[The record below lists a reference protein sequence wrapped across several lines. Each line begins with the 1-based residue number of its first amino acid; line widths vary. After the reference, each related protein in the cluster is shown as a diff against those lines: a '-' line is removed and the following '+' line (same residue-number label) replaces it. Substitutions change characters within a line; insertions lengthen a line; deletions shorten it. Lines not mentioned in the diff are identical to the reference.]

1 VNEGRGEGLHD
12 RKWEPPAP
20 AFRERSSRPHDPVR
34 GQSELTRRG
43 GLRNPRIV
51 ASRRPGPSTTTG
63 TEVAKGYARTPAN
76 GGPNERAVKRR
87 AEKNG
92 GLERETPSRER
103 GIRVEPSRDDIRCGG
118 ERVLRVRRSAMAT
131 RRSRREALLT
141 HHAGHT
147 LARDPIVERPK
158 VAKDPWTAG
167 TISSSRLGPLAQLGE
182 RLVRNQEV
190 AGSIPARS
198 TKQANRLRGVGSGE
212 ESRSVRFRS
221 GLFPRLAHALGAL
234 CADGRAAV
242 GASVEKR
249 HSTTPRG
256 RALA

>member
-1 VNEGRGEGLHD
+1 MGATGPGI
-12 RKWEPPAP
+12 
-20 AFRERSSRPHDPVR
+20 
-34 GQSELTRRG
+34 
-43 GLRNPRIV
+43 PRALV
-51 ASRRPGPSTTTG
+51 ATSRPGPRPVRAHAAGWAPKPPHCS
-63 TEVAKGYARTPAN
+63 VASSGPFDYDRDGGCQRLFANAR
-76 GGPNERAVKRR
+76 EWW
-87 AEKNG
+87 
-92 GLERETPSRER
+92 LEREGREETSREKWR
-103 GIRVEPSRDDIRCGG
+103 
-118 ERVLRVRRSAMAT
+118 LRVRRSAIAT

-141 HHAGHT
+141 HQAGHT